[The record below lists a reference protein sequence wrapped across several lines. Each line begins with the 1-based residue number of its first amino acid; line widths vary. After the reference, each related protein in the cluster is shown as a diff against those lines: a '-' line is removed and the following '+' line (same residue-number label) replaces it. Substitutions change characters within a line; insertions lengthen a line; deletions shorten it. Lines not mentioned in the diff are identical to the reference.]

1 MDWYYVIDGT
11 QHGPVSQD
19 ALKGLLVGA
28 TLSPDDLVWT
38 PSMGEDWKKIS
49 DVPELAAQPSPLPP
63 IGEASPPPQ
72 SGSDPEIPYTGLIS
86 CTAPSGT
93 AWESMK
99 AMLFRPFSLGK
110 WFMLGF
116 SAWLATL
123 GQGGGSVQM
132 PVIGNPFSGSSAS
145 TDGTFDNLDPA
156 SFATALAE
164 MWSYVRPYIALAIP
178 IIILCV
184 GIGVMLAWV
193 QSRGKFMFLD
203 NLVNNRT
210 EVKKPWAAYAG
221 HGNSLFLWSLL
232 YGLACFAVF
241 GLVFTGLVMTV
252 LVPMGQTGEFAQSM
266 VAPIIG
272 FGLLFF
278 LLSIA
283 NAYITL
289 FLNELVVPLMYKF
302 NLKTTEAWR
311 RFLDM
316 AEGKWGA
323 LLLYGLMYGVLC
335 TAWSI
340 GLLVIGVAAC
350 CLGVILSGI
359 PYVCAVYALPMTTY
373 MRFYSLQYL
382 AQFGPEYQMQAEE
395 YQSTLP

>member
-1 MDWYYVIDGT
+1 MDWYYVINGT
-11 QHGPVSQD
+11 RQGPVSKD

-28 TLSPDDLVWT
+28 TLTPDDLVWT
-38 PSMGEDWKKIS
+38 PSMGENWKKIS
-49 DVPELAAQPSPLPP
+49 DVPELAAQPSPPP
-63 IGEASPPPQ
+63 SPGESSSAPD
-72 SGSDPEIPYTGLIS
+72 SGAEAAIPYTGQIS
-86 CTAPSGT
+86 CTAPAGT

-99 AMLFRPFSLGK
+99 VTLFRPFSLGK

-123 GQGGGSVQM
+123 GQGGGSVQTAGF
-132 PVIGNPFSGSSAS
+132 GNPFSGS
-145 TDGTFDNLDPA
+145 TFENLDPA

-164 MWSYVRPYIALAIP
+164 MWSFVRPYIALAIP
-178 IIILCV
+178 VIILCV
-184 GIGVMLAWV
+184 GIGAMFVWV

-203 NLVNNRT
+203 NLVNDRT

-232 YGLACFAVF
+232 YALVCFVIF
-241 GLVFTGLVMTV
+241 GLTVAGLVVTV
-252 LVPMGQTGEFAQSM
+252 FVPMGQNGAFTQSM

-278 LLSIA
+278 LLTIA

-289 FLNELVVPLMYKF
+289 FLNDFVVPLMYKF
-302 NLKTTEAWR
+302 NLKTTEAWS
-311 RFLDM
+311 RFLNM
-316 AEGKWGA
+316 AGGNWGA
-323 LLLYGLMYGVLC
+323 LLLYGLMYSVLYA
-335 TAWSI
+335 AWSI
-340 GLLVIGVAAC
+340 GLIVIGVAAC
-350 CLGVILSGI
+350 CLGLILSSI

-382 AQFGPEYQMQAEE
+382 AQFGPEYQMQAES
-395 YQSTLP
+395 YQTTLP